1 MKSIAALPVLFA
13 FLVGALPA
21 HAWTWPVAGPVLQ
34 PFQLGSDP
42 YAAGQHRGI
51 DVGAPPGTTVVA
63 PAGGVVSFAGTVPR
77 SGRTITIA
85 TPDGLAV
92 TLVHLGA
99 IAVARGTTVE
109 EGAPVG
115 AIGPSGD
122 PEHAEAYVHLGVR
135 VATDPH
141 GYVDPES
148 LLPAPAAPAPAEE
161 AEEAEV
167 PGPAESPGDEVP
179 SEPPVEEESPLAE
192 PEGGSETGT
201 PQPDPAGEA
210 ESPSEPGAEE
220 VPSDPPRE
228 AEPVPEPGESTPV
241 PTGEE
246 PAEAPVEPDR
256 IGVEAPAASAEGL
269 HPPSGHTD
277 APGLEERSREPRPDH
292 RQSTPAAETP
302 VEVDAAPAAPGDARI
317 SSKSLPDESAPASSQ
332 VSNRGARGQAN
343 SGAGVSTVL
352 AAAIGAAA
360 LTALGAVLGAKRR
373 RGSRLPTEPI
383 TDDLVPAVSSQEMP
397 GEHPGRGGA
406 ASAELDLWLA
416 ELLGPRTPCPSRLV
430 RGGHANARRRPPPRR
445 RVTPWRAAPAQ
456 GARSARAGL
465 PPRGSRTRS

>member
-1 MKSIAALPVLFA
+1 MKSIAALPVLIA
-13 FLVGALPA
+13 FLVGASPA

-77 SGRTITIA
+77 SGRTLTIA

-99 IAVARGTTVE
+99 IGVARGATVE

-122 PEHAEAYVHLGVR
+122 PEHADGYVHLGVR

-148 LLPAPAAPAPAEE
+148 LLPAPAAPAPADE
-161 AEEAEV
+161 AEAS
-167 PGPAESPGDEVP
+167 ESEETPGDEAP
-179 SEPPVEEESPLAE
+179 AEPPVEEESPPAE
-192 PEGGSETGT
+192 PGGGSETGA
-201 PQPDPAGEA
+201 PQPDPADEA
-210 ESPSEPGAEE
+210 ESPAEPGADE
-220 VPSDPPRE
+220 VPSDPPPE

-246 PAEAPVEPDR
+246 PADAPVEPDR
-256 IGVEAPAASAEGL
+256 VGVETPAVPSAEGV
-269 HPPSGHTD
+269 PPVPSGRADT
-277 APGLEERSREPRPDH
+277 PGFKEWSGEPRPDQG
-292 RQSTPAAETP
+292 QSTPAAEASA
-302 VEVDAAPAAPGDARI
+302 EVDAAPTAMSDTRASPG
-317 SSKSLPDESAPASSQ
+317 SLSELSAPASAEVGRPGFPGQ
-332 VSNRGARGQAN
+332 ANRGA
-343 SGAGVSTVL
+343 GAVL
-352 AAAIGAAA
+352 VAAIGAAA
-360 LTALGAVLGAKRR
+360 LAALGAVLGANRR
-373 RGSRLPTEPI
+373 RGARLPTEPV
-383 TDDLVPAVSSQEMP
+383 TDDVLAAVGSQETP
-397 GEHPGRGGA
+397 AEHAGRSGTA
-406 ASAELDLWLA
+406 NAELDLWLA
-416 ELLGPRTPCPSRLV
+416 ELLGPGAPCPSRFAR
-430 RGGHANARRRPPPRR
+430 RGPTNARRRPPHRR
-445 RVTPWRAAPAQ
+445 RVTPSKAAPAQ